1 MSLHSQTTIMT
12 EAENDEEWKAAA
24 LGAERFYAA
33 NLMDQ
38 FIHLYSSVPESW
50 NEELD
55 CYALTDMLIEKAE
68 HTLERLK
75 DVGERTGR
83 IRRVKALLETIEKF
97 RADVEMNP
105 TTEQEWQARAMQIS
119 SAALEAGTAIR
130 QSVMS

>member
-1 MSLHSQTTIMT
+1 MSLHSQTTTRT
-12 EAENDEEWKAAA
+12 EAENDEAWKAAA
-24 LGAERFYAA
+24 LGAERFYAT

-55 CYALTDMLIEKAE
+55 RYAHTDMLIEKSE

-75 DVGERTGR
+75 EVGERTGR
-83 IRRVKALLETIEKF
+83 VRRVKALLESVEKF
-97 RADVEMNP
+97 RADVEMNQM
-105 TTEQEWQARAMQIS
+105 TELEWQARAMQIS

-130 QSVMS
+130 QSVMA